1 MMIGSKTIPTMFF
14 VINGK
19 DSYTVLLGRD
29 WIHANCCIPSN
40 MHPCLIQLIGYFV
53 EVVHT
58 DSSFDIAAA
67 DPKVW
72 HGIGMRCISGEAW
85 QGDTLKMAGFKMDIV
100 QEIGSEKSS

>member
-1 MMIGSKTIPTMFF
+1 MIGSKTIPTMFF
-14 VINGK
+14 IINGK

-29 WIHANCCIPSN
+29 WIHANCCILSN

-72 HGIGMRCISGEAW
+72 HGVGMRCISGEAW
-85 QGDTLKMAGFKMDIV
+85 QGDTLKMAGFKLDIV